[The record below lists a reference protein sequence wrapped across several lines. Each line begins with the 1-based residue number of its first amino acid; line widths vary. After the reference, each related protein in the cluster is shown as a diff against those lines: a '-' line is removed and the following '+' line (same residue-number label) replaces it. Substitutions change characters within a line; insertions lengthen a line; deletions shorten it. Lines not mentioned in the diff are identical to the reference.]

1 MLIKT
6 KLSWFTQLSQ
16 VYLSVGEDLAKGA
29 AESPEKARKFMNT
42 S

>member
-1 MLIKT
+1 MVYLVIT
-6 KLSWFTQLSQ
+6 G
-16 VYLSVGEDLAKGA
+16 YLSVGEDLAKGA